1 MADASSI
8 TRYRRSPRPS
18 YFNAS
23 TATESPISIE
33 FETFLLTLSNQDKQ
47 TLITRL
53 QKCVSGAKTNGP
65 RDNLMR
71 VALDFQA
78 MNAGAVAQEL
88 NVTLQELS
96 DTTTSLVADAGD
108 DVLEVS
114 LLMADIG
121 KAYGES
127 VFRNRVAQN
136 SVTAASFL
144 QAQIGNGIGS
154 GVSANQKKQISSWIK
169 VIASYIRPGG

>member
-18 YFNAS
+18 YYNAS

-33 FETFLLTLSNQDKQ
+33 FETYLLTLSNQDKQ
-47 TLITRL
+47 MLITRL
-53 QKCVSGAKTNGP
+53 QKCLSSAKTNGP

-71 VALDFQA
+71 VAFDFQA

-88 NVTLQELS
+88 NVTLQDLS
-96 DTTTSLVADAGD
+96 NTTSELVDGAGD
-108 DVLEVS
+108 DVLEIS

-121 KAYGES
+121 KAYGET
-127 VFRNRVAQN
+127 VFRNRMAAN
-136 SVTAASFL
+136 SVTAASFM
-144 QAQIGNGIGS
+144 QAQIGSGMGS
-154 GVSANQKKQISSWIK
+154 GVTSDQKKQVSSWIK